1 MNQFIIENP
10 VFSIVIAFIIGA
22 VIMNITSVLAVRMA
36 VEKEVERALG
46 DEGVEEETRAPG
58 NVQEEE
64 DTKEPWARE
73 REKLWKEITEN
84 RESSALPEQDE
95 EEEAR
100 EVMERQ
106 REELRKEIMENL
118 APPATPEQESE
129 INENSEILHV
139 MLGID
144 EDGCRCLYL
153 AMPELYNKG
162 EGPLAELNHAYY
174 YHPTLQFL
182 VDDFDLDKL
191 AELGIM
197 IRPEGDYVPMSV
209 IWFSLKNDKV
219 LKFLEEA
226 FNACGK
232 AIARE

>member
-22 VIMNITSVLAVRMA
+22 VIMNITSAITVRMA

-46 DEGVEEETRAPG
+46 EEEKEETRESWNKG
-58 NVQEEE
+58 NFGIF
-64 DTKEPWARE
+64 T
-73 REKLWKEITEN
+73 
-84 RESSALPEQDE
+84 S
-95 EEEAR
+95 
-100 EVMERQ
+100 
-106 REELRKEIMENL
+106 L
-118 APPATPEQESE
+118 A
-129 INENSEILHV
+129 V
-139 MLGID
+139 FLGVD

-153 AMPELYNKG
+153 AKPDRYKKG
-162 EGPLAELNHAYY
+162 EGPLADLGHDYY

-182 VDDFDLDKL
+182 IDDFDLDKL
-191 AELGIM
+191 AELGIN
-197 IRPEGDYVPMSV
+197 IRPGKEYVSMELVPFV
-209 IWFSLKNDKV
+209 IKGGNV

>member
-46 DEGVEEETRAPG
+46 DEEEEEETRELWDA
-58 NVQEEE
+58 E
-64 DTKEPWARE
+64 DYSISPNAVLTVYFCV
-73 REKLWKEITEN
+73 
-84 RESSALPEQDE
+84 D
-95 EEEAR
+95 
-100 EVMERQ
+100 
-106 REELRKEIMENL
+106 
-118 APPATPEQESE
+118 
-129 INENSEILHV
+129 
-139 MLGID
+139 G
-144 EDGCRCLYL
+144 DGCRCLYL
-153 AMPELYNKG
+153 AAPDHYKQG
-162 EGPLAELNHAYY
+162 EGPLSELGHDYY

-182 VDDFDLDKL
+182 ADDFDLDKL
-191 AELGIM
+191 AELDID
-197 IRPEGDYVPMSV
+197 IRPEKEYEPMAY
-209 IWFSLKNDKV
+209 SLFILKGKNV